1 LQVSDAAA
9 PVKGPT
15 QKHLGELGLIALITF
30 LSAFVPLSTDL
41 YLPALP
47 GIANYFGVSADLANL
62 TLILFFIFFS
72 AGTLFWGPLSD
83 KHGRRPV
90 LLIGLS
96 IYSAASLGCAGSW
109 DIYQLIAFR
118 ILQAIGGGGAVA
130 VAMAMIRD
138 VYDSKSREPI
148 LAMVQSMVLISP
160 AAAPVLGAL
169 LLKFISWR
177 GLFLVLAFVGL
188 LALAGS
194 IALQETIT
202 KRNTSS
208 MLQALGRLYKVAR
221 NPAFSS
227 LLIPFSLPSMSAL
240 AFIAASSY
248 IYINGFGLS
257 AQVYSYYFAINA
269 IGLIFGPM
277 LYMRVPRKYHRRSI
291 IIACFAVISASG
303 LLISFFGGFQ
313 PWILTIVLLPATIC
327 ASCVRTPG
335 ANLMLEQ
342 QKEDTGSAAALMGC
356 FGIFMGSIGMTI
368 ISLNWSNTILVL
380 GIMNILIGLVC
391 EALWLRVSQKP
402 YVMQVPERYIAAA
415 SR

>member
-169 LLKFISWR
+169 LLKKHSIARDNNQTQHKLDATGTGEALQSRKESSLFVSAHPVFLAEHVCIGVHSRIVLHLYKRFWAQRAGLQLLFRYKCHWIDLWPDALYASVQEIPPQIDYHRLLCGDICQRSAYIIFWR
-177 GLFLVLAFVGL
+177 LSALDTDHC
-188 LALAGS
+188 ALAGNHLCKLCAHS
-194 IALQETIT
+194 LRQFGAGAT
-202 KRNTSS
+202 KGGYRICGCS
-208 MLQALGRLYKVAR
+208 VE
-221 NPAFSS
+221 
-227 LLIPFSLPSMSAL
+227 LLWHIR
-240 AFIAASSY
+240 
-248 IYINGFGLS
+248 G
-257 AQVYSYYFAINA
+257 
-269 IGLIFGPM
+269 
-277 LYMRVPRKYHRRSI
+277 KH
-291 IIACFAVISASG
+291 
-303 LLISFFGGFQ
+303 
-313 PWILTIVLLPATIC
+313 WH
-327 ASCVRTPG
+327 
-335 ANLMLEQ
+335 
-342 QKEDTGSAAALMGC
+342 DH
-356 FGIFMGSIGMTI
+356 
-368 ISLNWSNTILVL
+368 
-380 GIMNILIGLVC
+380 NILKL
-391 EALWLRVSQKP
+391 E
-402 YVMQVPERYIAAA
+402 
-415 SR
+415 